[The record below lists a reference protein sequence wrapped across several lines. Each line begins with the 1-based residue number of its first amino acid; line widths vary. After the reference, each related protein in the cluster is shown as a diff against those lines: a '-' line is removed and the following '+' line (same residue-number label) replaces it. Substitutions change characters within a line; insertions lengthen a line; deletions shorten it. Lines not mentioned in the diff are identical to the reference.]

1 MDAWKGILGI
11 TLIILEVAIYL
22 AVIGLPIFYIIKF
35 IKAGMG
41 GQDIYTK
48 WTIMNV
54 VLGILVWKLG
64 LISVIAEIITY
75 LIAKDHKAKEE
86 KWNEQY
92 TNTTYEPGPG
102 SDSHYEQ
109 WKAER
114 EERED

>member
-1 MDAWKGILGI
+1 MNEGLLMLGKISAGVAEIAILF
-11 TLIILEVAIYL
+11 LIIEYVKR
-22 AVIGLPIFYIIKF
+22 GM
-35 IKAGMG
+35 AGENV
-41 GQDIYTK
+41 YTK
-48 WTIMNV
+48 WTIGNV
-54 VLGILVWKLG
+54 ILGVFLWRLGIV
-64 LISVIAEIITY
+64 SVIAEIITY

-102 SDSHYEQ
+102 SDAHYEQ